1 MAITKDGRCAIATT
15 TGNPDCH
22 IILRGGKTPNYDAAS
37 VEAASTMAMRA
48 GLDPAIMID
57 ASHGN
62 SGKNPENQPLVID
75 DVSKQIEGGD
85 RRIIGVMLES
95 NLTSG
100 RQDLLPERPLIYGRS
115 ITDGCIDW
123 ATSVIV
129 LERLATAVE
138 NRRCSTAILR
148 GHGSEHGAVGRA
160 IRGSAL

>member
-1 MAITKDGRCAIATT
+1 
-15 TGNPDCH
+15 
-22 IILRGGKTPNYDAAS
+22 
-37 VEAASTMAMRA
+37 MAMRA
-48 GLDPAIMID
+48 GLVPALMID

-62 SGKNPENQPLVID
+62 SGKNPGNQPLVID

-95 NLTSG
+95 NLTGG
-100 RQDLLPERPLIYGRS
+100 RQDLLPGKPLIYGRS

-138 NRRCSTAILR
+138 NRRRSTAIIR
-148 GHGSEHGAVGRA
+148 GRGIEHGAIRRA
-160 IRGSAL
+160 MRGSGV